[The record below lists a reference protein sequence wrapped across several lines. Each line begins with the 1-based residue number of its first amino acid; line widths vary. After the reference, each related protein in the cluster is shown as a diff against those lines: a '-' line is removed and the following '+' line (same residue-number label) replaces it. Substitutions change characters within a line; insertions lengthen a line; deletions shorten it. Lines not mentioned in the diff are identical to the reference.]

1 MSAISVLNPKAEIVR
16 HSQALAVNINGARG
30 LQDVL
35 KSNLGPRGTLKML
48 VSGAGDIKLT
58 KDGNVLLHEMQIQH
72 PTASLIA
79 KASTAQNEQTGDGTT
94 STVLL
99 IGELLKQSE
108 IYINDGL
115 HPRVVAD
122 GFELAKK
129 KTLEI
134 LDQVKIPI
142 DVNDKDLLTKVAN
155 TCLRTKVKPRVAD
168 KLTDICVEAVNIIKR
183 PDQSIDLHM
192 VEIMEMNH
200 KTEEET
206 TLIKGLVL
214 DHGARHPDMPK
225 VLKNA
230 FVLCLNVS
238 LEYEKSTVHST
249 IVYKSAE
256 EREKLVASERK
267 FIDDRCRKVIELKE
281 RVCTGGEGFLL
292 YNQQGIDPNSLDML
306 AKAGIMALR
315 RAKRRNMERMPLC
328 FGGYAINS
336 VDDLT
341 SECLGKAELVYEYVL
356 GEEKYTFVESSKNV
370 NSATILIKA
379 AAKHTITQIKDAV
392 YDGLRAV
399 KNAIEDQAL
408 VPGAGAFEV
417 AAYTNLIKYKN
428 TINDKKSFGVQ
439 AFADALTVLPKTLA
453 SNSGFDQQDV
463 MVKLIHEHA
472 ENGLVVGLDLNSGEP
487 INPVDVGIFDNYSVK
502 KQLINSCSVIA
513 NNLLLV
519 DEIMRAGLTSTKA
532 PQIPNE

>member
-1 MSAISVLNPKAEIVR
+1 
-16 HSQALAVNINGARG
+16 
-30 LQDVL
+30 
-35 KSNLGPRGTLKML
+35 
-48 VSGAGDIKLT
+48 VSGGGEIKLT

-108 IYINDGL
+108 IYISDGL

-129 KTLEI
+129 RTLEV
-134 LDQVKIPI
+134 LEQVKIPI
-142 DVNDKDLLTKVAN
+142 DPDDRDLLYKVAN
-155 TCLRTKVKPRVAD
+155 TCLRTKVKSKVAD
-168 KLTDICVEAVNIIKR
+168 NLTSICVDAVNIIR
-183 PDQSIDLHM
+183 VPNQPIDLHM

-206 TLIKGLVL
+206 SLIKGLVL

-225 VLKNA
+225 LMKDVY
-230 FVLCLNVS
+230 VLCLNVS

-256 EREKLVASERK
+256 ERERLVESERK
-267 FIDDRCRKVIELKE
+267 FIDERCRRVIELKE
-281 RVCTGGEGFLL
+281 KVCKKGQGFLL

-328 FGGYAINS
+328 FGGYAVNS
-336 VDDLT
+336 VEDL
-341 SECLGKAELVYEYVL
+341 SVDCLGRADLVYEYVL

-379 AAKHTITQIKDAV
+379 AAKHTLTQIKDAI

-399 KNAIEDQAL
+399 KNAIEDRAL
-408 VPGAGAFEV
+408 VPGAGAFEI
-417 AAYTNLIKYKN
+417 AAYTNLLKYKN
-428 TINDKKSFGVQ
+428 TIKDKKSYGIQ

-453 SNSGFDQQDV
+453 ANSGFDQQDV
-463 MVKLIHEHA
+463 MVKMIHEHA
-472 ENGLVVGLDLNSGEP
+472 ENDLVVGLDLSSGEP

>member
-1 MSAISVLNPKAEIVR
+1 MSAISLLNPKAEIVR
-16 HSQALAVNINGARG
+16 HSQALAVNISGAKG

-35 KSNLGPRGTLKML
+35 KSNLGPRGTMKML

-134 LDQVKIPI
+134 LEQIKIPI

-168 KLTDICVEAVNIIKR
+168 NLTDICVNAVDIVRR
-183 PDQSIDLHM
+183 PDNTVDLHM
-192 VEIMEMNH
+192 VEIMEMSH

-206 TLIKGLVL
+206 MLVKGLVL

-225 VLKNA
+225 VMKDA

-256 EREKLVASERK
+256 EREKLVASERA
-267 FIDDRCRKVIELKE
+267 FIDERCKRIVELKE
-281 RVCTGGEGFLL
+281 KVCTNGEGFLL
-292 YNQQGIDPNSLDML
+292 YNQQGIDPNSLDIL
-306 AKAGIMALR
+306 AKANIMALR

-341 SECLGKAELVYEYVL
+341 PECLGKADLVYEYVL
-356 GEEKYTFVESSKNV
+356 GEEKYTFVESAKNV

-399 KNAIEDQAL
+399 NNAIQDKAL
-408 VPGAGAFEV
+408 VPGAGAFEI
-417 AAYTNLIKYKN
+417 AAYTSLLKYKN
-428 TINDKKSFGVQ
+428 TIKDKKSFGIQ

-453 SNSGFDQQDV
+453 ANSGFDQQDV

-472 ENGLVVGLDLNSGEP
+472 ENNLVVGLDLLSGEP
-487 INPVDVGIFDNYSVK
+487 INPVDAGIFDNYSVK
-502 KQLINSCSVIA
+502 RQLVNSCSVIA

-532 PQIPNE
+532 PNIPNE

>member
-1 MSAISVLNPKAEIVR
+1 MSGGGE
-16 HSQALAVNINGARG
+16 
-30 LQDVL
+30 
-35 KSNLGPRGTLKML
+35 
-48 VSGAGDIKLT
+48 IKLT

-108 IYINDGL
+108 IYISDGL

-129 KTLEI
+129 RTLEV
-134 LDQVKIPI
+134 LEQVKIPI
-142 DVNDKDLLTKVAN
+142 DPDDRDLLYKVAN
-155 TCLRTKVKPRVAD
+155 TCLRTKVKSKVAD
-168 KLTDICVEAVNIIKR
+168 NLTSICVDAVNIIR
-183 PDQSIDLHM
+183 VPNQPIDLHM

-206 TLIKGLVL
+206 SLIKGLVL

-225 VLKNA
+225 LMKDVY
-230 FVLCLNVS
+230 VLCLNVS

-256 EREKLVASERK
+256 ERERLVESERK
-267 FIDDRCRKVIELKE
+267 FIDERCRRVIELKE
-281 RVCTGGEGFLL
+281 KVCKKGQGFLL

-328 FGGYAINS
+328 FGGYAVNS
-336 VDDLT
+336 VEDL
-341 SECLGKAELVYEYVL
+341 SVDCLGRADLVYEYVL

-379 AAKHTITQIKDAV
+379 AAKHTLTQIKDAI

-399 KNAIEDQAL
+399 KNAIEDRAL
-408 VPGAGAFEV
+408 VPGAGAFEI
-417 AAYTNLIKYKN
+417 AAYTNLLKYKN
-428 TINDKKSFGVQ
+428 TIKDKKSYGIQ

-453 SNSGFDQQDV
+453 ANSGFDQQDV
-463 MVKLIHEHA
+463 MVKMIHEHA
-472 ENGLVVGLDLNSGEP
+472 ENDLVVGLDLSSGEP

>member
-1 MSAISVLNPKAEIVR
+1 M
-16 HSQALAVNINGARG
+16 
-30 LQDVL
+30 
-35 KSNLGPRGTLKML
+35 
-48 VSGAGDIKLT
+48 SGAGDIKLT

-134 LDQVKIPI
+134 LEQVKIPI
-142 DVNDKDLLTKVAN
+142 DPTDRDLLCKIAK
-155 TCLRTKVKPRVAD
+155 TCLRTKVKARVAD
-168 KLTDICVEAVNIIKR
+168 KLTNICVDAVNIIKK
-183 PDQSIDLHM
+183 PDNSIDLHM

-200 KTEEET
+200 KTDEET
-206 TLIKGLVL
+206 TLVKGLVL

-225 VLKNA
+225 VMKDS

-281 RVCTGGEGFLL
+281 KVCTKGEGFLL
-292 YNQQGIDPNSLDML
+292 YNQQGIDPVSLDML
-306 AKAGIMALR
+306 AKAGIMGLR

-341 SECLGKAELVYEYVL
+341 PECLGQASLVYEYVL
-356 GEEKYTFVESSKNV
+356 GEEKYTFVESTKNV
-370 NSATILIKA
+370 SSATILIKA
-379 AAKHTITQIKDAV
+379 ASKHTITQMKDAV

-399 KNAIEDQAL
+399 KNAIEDKAL
-408 VPGAGAFEV
+408 VPGAGAFEI
-417 AAYTNLIKYKN
+417 AAYTKLIKYKN
-428 TINDKKSFGVQ
+428 TIKDKKSYGIQ

-453 SNSGFDQQDV
+453 ANSGYDQQDV
-463 MVKLIHEHA
+463 MVKLIFEHE
-472 ENGLVVGLDLNSGEP
+472 ENDMIVGLDLNSGEP
-487 INPVDVGIFDNYSVK
+487 VNPVDAGIFDNYSVK

>member
-1 MSAISVLNPKAEIVR
+1 
-16 HSQALAVNINGARG
+16 
-30 LQDVL
+30 
-35 KSNLGPRGTLKML
+35 
-48 VSGAGDIKLT
+48 
-58 KDGNVLLHEMQIQH
+58 MQIQH

-134 LDQVKIPI
+134 LDEVKIPI
-142 DVNDKDLLTKVAN
+142 DPNDRDLLMKVAN
-155 TCLRTKVKPRVAD
+155 TCLRTKVKPKVAD
-168 KLTDICVEAVNIIKR
+168 NLTSICVDAVNIIKKE
-183 PDQSIDLHM
+183 DQSIDLHM

-200 KTEEET
+200 KTEEDT
-206 TLIKGLVL
+206 CLIKGLVL

-225 VLKNA
+225 LMKDA
-230 FVLCLNVS
+230 YVLCLNVS

-256 EREKLVASERK
+256 EREKLVASERA
-267 FIDDRCRKVIELKE
+267 FIDERCRKVIELKE
-281 RVCTGGEGFLL
+281 KICTKGEGFLL

-328 FGGYAINS
+328 FGGYSINS

-341 SECLGKAELVYEYVL
+341 ADCLGRADLVYEYVL
-356 GEEKYTFVESSKNV
+356 GEEKYTFVESTKNV

-379 AAKHTITQIKDAV
+379 AAKHTITQIKDAI

-399 KNAIEDQAL
+399 KNAIEDKAL
-408 VPGAGAFEV
+408 VPGAGAFEI
-417 AAYTNLIKYKN
+417 AAYTQLVKYKN
-428 TINDKKSFGVQ
+428 TIKDKKSFGIQ

-453 SNSGFDQQDV
+453 ANSGFDQQDV
-463 MVKLIHEHA
+463 MVKLVHEHA

-502 KQLINSCSVIA
+502 RQLINSCSVIA

>member
-1 MSAISVLNPKAEIVR
+1 MSAISYLNPKADIVR
-16 HSQALAVNINGARG
+16 HSQALAVNINGAKG

-58 KDGNVLLHEMQIQH
+58 KDGNVLLHEMQISH

-79 KASTAQNEQTGDGTT
+79 KASTAQNDQTGDGTT

-134 LDQVKIPI
+134 LEQIKIPI

-168 KLTDICVEAVNIIKR
+168 KLTDICVEAVNIVKR
-183 PDQSIDLHM
+183 PNEAIDLHM

-200 KTEEET
+200 KTEEDT
-206 TLIKGLVL
+206 QLIKGLVL

-225 VLKNA
+225 MMKDSY
-230 FVLCLNVS
+230 VLCLNVS

-249 IVYKSAE
+249 IVYKTAE
-256 EREKLVASERK
+256 EREKLVESERK
-267 FIDDRCRKVIELKE
+267 FIDDRCKKIIQLKE
-281 RVCTGGEGFLL
+281 QVCTKGEGFLL
-292 YNQQGIDPNSLDML
+292 YNQQGIDPNSLDLL

-336 VDDLT
+336 VDEMT

-356 GEEKYTFVESSKNV
+356 GEEKYTFVESSKNM

-399 KNAIEDQAL
+399 KNAIEDKAL
-408 VPGAGAFEV
+408 VPGAGAFEI
-417 AAYTNLIKYKN
+417 AAYTQLMKYKN
-428 TINDKKSFGVQ
+428 TIKDKKSFGVQ
-439 AFADALTVLPKTLA
+439 AYADALTVLPKTLA

-463 MVKLIHEHA
+463 MVKLVHEHV
-472 ENGLVVGLDLNSGEP
+472 ENNLVVGLDLNSGEP

-502 KQLINSCSVIA
+502 RQLINSCSVIA

-532 PQIPNE
+532 PQIPN